1 MLQTQCDDFL
11 DFFDLLYPG
20 HDVSGCP
27 VRLLLLWL
35 HHDGCARRRPSDTLA
50 IMSSYH
56 FNQEGGSA
64 LRQSRSEL

>member
-1 MLQTQCDDFL
+1 MTYLVVLFGFYYSGYTTM
-11 DFFDLLYPG
+11 
-20 HDVSGCP
+20 DVLG
-27 VRLLLLWL
+27 V
-35 HHDGCARRRPSDTLA
+35 DPSDTLA